1 MSRPNLFLT
10 EMKIIK
16 KWMLTATIDVQ
27 EYCRLQKLSDKV
39 EIINETSTIG
49 NETVTLSKTS
59 YVTTSSENQ
68 ELLLKILYDNKL
80 ILLEESYDYWNY

>member
-1 MSRPNLFLT
+1 
-10 EMKIIK
+10 MKIIK

-49 NETVTLSKTS
+49 NETVALSKTI
-59 YVTTSSENQ
+59 YVTTSSENH